1 MNGQRS
7 LPSRQVGHSS
17 LDALSRTIEGLEARI
32 EGLMGGLPKSPQSR
46 SRATKSAEVAETR
59 MPQARPA
66 ERSTVADRP
75 DRPDRI
81 DPLAEIRERQRALE
95 AARPHRADAFRDS
108 SASIKNTPVSVEP
121 ARKTRP
127 LPAAHVSKS
136 EPHSEPFA
144 PDFYAALS
152 SLRADIRLDISESL
166 AGEIGALRAEIA
178 EIRKL
183 AEESQNAEALR
194 DDVSRMAE
202 SIERIGQAPTT
213 EAQGLRADFEELR
226 SLMDGL
232 VRSDSVRAM
241 EERWTALEARLE
253 TIDPERIQQDLLSLA
268 YRLDEIKQQLG
279 SIGDAR
285 SVRLLEGK
293 LIAIAK
299 ALENIGAHLEP
310 NSEAIVEQF
319 SQLDRRLDE
328 ISRAVAATGRS
339 NAPATDPRLV
349 ERLEDRINTIARHLE
364 VISEQTADFGRESE
378 LAQRIEALSLRIE
391 DLANLETTR
400 RLEERL
406 IELTEM
412 LDRSQ
417 SENLQPELTGYLS
430 DISRKIDALDHA
442 SLSDHLA
449 EQIAL
454 IGRRIDDMELPA
466 PAVDEALLK
475 SLDDRLYSIAA
486 RLDETVAAPQVDH
499 AGIAGLEQQIA
510 DLSALISAS
519 PVADSG
525 NSERMEGRMAALED
539 YLATSDE
546 YIVEAARQAAE
557 AVMDNYAR
565 QSPAL
570 MAGSA
575 PDQTAETLATLA
587 DHLRNLEEISR
598 GGEERS
604 HRTVEALHQTLV
616 QIAEKLDQM
625 DRRATAGANAPFA
638 AAPARDER
646 AEASRQKDASP
657 VQVAHR
663 EIEAAFQAPTQN
675 AASLL
680 QVESPHDGGRDDVGV
695 AEARLDATHLDV
707 APARPSLLAGLGQRL
722 KAKSKKQALS
732 ESVSIPPEP
741 ASEHVQHG
749 RQVMETSPS
758 IDPADDLLP
767 EEANELLEPGS
778 GKPDV
783 RKILEKVR
791 ARQGNG
797 AANSEL
803 KSAPAAAAG
812 DERMDFIAAARRAAQ
827 AAVNETDRGSRAQ
840 KLSMAEEVTNG
851 STFSRYRRPIL
862 MAVGALLL
870 AALALPL
877 VKGLSSNTTTAP
889 TPAPA
894 PAVMNAPASTPSAP
908 ASTPSSTL
916 ASAPEAESAGD
927 SKSLAPTGPANM
939 QASPIDGGQQLSPL
953 SPATTVAPA
962 SQAGFAAPVTTPE
975 QTSSKPAFDVPAEI
989 TPASL
994 VSAAEAGDAAALF
1007 EIGSRYVEARGVPAD
1022 FSKAAVWFQR
1032 AADQGSAPAR
1042 YRLAGLYEK
1051 GTGVPRDVAKAKGL
1065 YLLAAAAGNA
1075 SAMHNLAVM
1084 YASGTD
1090 GKADMQEAAKWFI
1103 KAANL
1108 GVTDSQFNLAVLYA
1122 RGTGVKQDLAESYK
1136 WFAIAARDGDK
1147 DAGQK
1152 RDEVAK
1158 AMTPEALESA
1168 KAAVQQWQAAPL
1180 DNDAN
1185 TVNIPDAWQGKG
1197 LTTGSVDMEK
1207 AIRNIQAILNKN
1219 GFDAGEPD
1227 GKLGARTVSA
1237 IKAFQTSVGLEPSGK
1252 VSNAL
1257 VKALLAK
1264 NA

>member
-7 LPSRQVGHSS
+7 QSSRQVGHSS

-32 EGLMGGLPKSPQSR
+32 EGLMGGLPKGSGLASAGMTETRLPESR
-46 SRATKSAEVAETR
+46 LPARATVAER
-59 MPQARPA
+59 
-66 ERSTVADRP
+66 V
-75 DRPDRI
+75 
-81 DPLAEIRERQRALE
+81 DPLLEIRERQRALE
-95 AARPHRADAFRDS
+95 AARPRRADAFRDGN
-108 SASIKNTPVSVEP
+108 ASVKNTPPPVEP
-121 ARKTRP
+121 ARKNRP
-127 LPAAHVSKS
+127 LPSAHVQQS
-136 EPHSEPFA
+136 EPQA
-144 PDFYAALS
+144 PDFYQALS
-152 SLRADIRLDISESL
+152 SLRADIRLDMSESL
-166 AGEIGALRAEIA
+166 AGEIGSLRAEIA

-183 AEESQNAEALR
+183 AEDSQNAVALR

-202 SIERIGQAPTT
+202 SIERIGQTPTT

-232 VRSDSVRAM
+232 VRNDSVRAM
-241 EERWTALEARLE
+241 EERWTALETRLE

-299 ALENIGAHLEP
+299 ALENIGEHLEP
-310 NSEAIVEQF
+310 NSEAIAEQF

-378 LAQRIEALSLRIE
+378 LSQRIEALSLRIE

-406 IELTEM
+406 VELTEM

-449 EQIAL
+449 EQIAV

-486 RLDETVAAPQVDH
+486 RLDETVAAPMVDH

-519 PVADSG
+519 PVADSA
-525 NSERMEGRMAALED
+525 NSERIEGRMAALED

-557 AVMDNYAR
+557 AVMDNYTR
-565 QSPAL
+565 QSPAPV
-570 MAGSA
+570 AGTA

-625 DRRATAGANAPFA
+625 DRRATVAAANPPFA
-638 AAPARDER
+638 AAYDERRDVRRDEPRDGR
-646 AEASRQKDASP
+646 AEAPKQKDASP

-663 EIEAAFQAPTQN
+663 EIEAAFQAPSQN
-675 AASLL
+675 AASL
-680 QVESPHDGGRDDVGV
+680 HH
-695 AEARLDATHLDV
+695 AEARSDVGAADTRHDV

-732 ESVSIPPEP
+732 ESVSIAPQP
-741 ASEHVQHG
+741 ALEHAQQG

-767 EEANELLEPGS
+767 DEANELLEPGS

-791 ARQGNG
+791 ARQSNG
-797 AANSEL
+797 TVNSEP
-803 KSAPAAAAG
+803 KSAPAGANG
-812 DERMDFIAAARRAAQ
+812 DDRMDFIAAARRAAQ

-840 KLSMAEEVTNG
+840 KLSMADEVTSG

-894 PAVMNAPASTPSAP
+894 PAVMNAPASAPSAP
-908 ASTPSSTL
+908 LASNMQ
-916 ASAPEAESAGD
+916 ASAPVADSAGE
-927 SKSLAPTGPANM
+927 SKSPAPTGSANL

-962 SQAGFAAPVTTPE
+962 DQAGFAAPVAAPE
-975 QTSSKPAFDVPAEI
+975 QAATKPAFEVPAEI

-994 VSAAEAGDAAALF
+994 VSAAQAGDTAALF

-1065 YLLAAAAGNA
+1065 YLLAAGAGNA

-1136 WFAIAARDGDK
+1136 WFALAARDGDK

-1180 DNDAN
+1180 DQDAN
-1185 TVNIPDAWQGKG
+1185 TVNVPDAWQGKG

>member
-32 EGLMGGLPKSPQSR
+32 EGLMGGLPKTT
-46 SRATKSAEVAETR
+46 RALEKTAPEKAMPETAKRETR
-59 MPQARPA
+59 ELETRVL
-66 ERSTVADRP
+66 ERATVADRL
-75 DRPDRI
+75 

-95 AARPHRADAFRDS
+95 AARPRTA
-108 SASIKNTPVSVEP
+108 SAAPAPKARPVSAPKVQSP
-121 ARKTRP
+121 
-127 LPAAHVSKS
+127 
-136 EPHSEPFA
+136 A
-144 PDFYAALS
+144 PDVPDFLQALS
-152 SLRADIRLDISESL
+152 SLRADLRQDIRHDMSESL

-183 AEESQNAEALR
+183 AEESQSTGALR
-194 DDVSRMAE
+194 EDFSRMAE
-202 SIERIGQAPTT
+202 SIERIGQTPTS
-213 EAQGLRADFEELR
+213 EAQGLRTDFEELR

-232 VRSDSVRAM
+232 VRQDSVRVM
-241 EERWTALEARLE
+241 EDRWTALEARLE

-268 YRLDEIKQQLG
+268 YRLDDIKQQLG

-299 ALENIGAHLEP
+299 ALENIGEHLEP
-310 NSEAIVEQF
+310 NSQAIVEQF

-328 ISRAVAATGRS
+328 ISRAVAAAGRT

-349 ERLEDRINTIARHLE
+349 QRLEDRIATIAQHLE

-378 LAQRIEALSLRIE
+378 LAERIEALSQRIE

-406 IELTEM
+406 NELTEM
-412 LDRSQ
+412 LDRSL

-442 SLSDHLA
+442 SLSEQLA
-449 EQIAL
+449 AQIAV
-454 IGRRIDDMELPA
+454 IGRRIDDIEMQAPA

-486 RLDETVAAPQVDH
+486 RLDETVASPQTDH

-519 PVADSG
+519 PAADSAHG
-525 NSERMEGRMAALED
+525 ERIEGRMAALED

-565 QSPAL
+565 QSPATV
-570 MAGSA
+570 AGSA

-587 DHLRNLEEISR
+587 DHLRNLEDISR

-625 DRRATAGANAPFA
+625 DRRATATVANASVPV
-638 AAPARDER
+638 RDEQV
-646 AEASRQKDASP
+646 EAHKQKDASP

-663 EIEAAFQAPTQN
+663 EIEAAFQQSSQG
-675 AASLL
+675 ASS
-680 QVESPHDGGRDDVGV
+680 VRH
-695 AEARLDATHLDV
+695 AEMREDLDV
-707 APARPSLLAGLGQRL
+707 ADTRNDTPERPGLLAGLGQRL
-722 KAKSKKQALS
+722 KAKTRKQELNV
-732 ESVSIPPEP
+732 SVSMTPAVEP
-741 ASEHVQHG
+741 ALEHSARG
-749 RQVMETSPS
+749 RQVVETPPS
-758 IDPADDLLP
+758 IDPTDDLLP
-767 EEANELLEPGS
+767 DEANELLEPGS

-791 ARQGNG
+791 ARQVNDTVQG
-797 AANSEL
+797 ET
-803 KSAPAAAAG
+803 KSAPLGTNG
-812 DERMDFIAAARRAAQ
+812 DDRMDFIAAARRAAQ
-827 AAVNETDRGSRAQ
+827 AAVNETDRGARVQ
-840 KLSMAEEVTNG
+840 KLSMADEVTGG
-851 STFSRYRRPIL
+851 SAFSRYRRPIL

-870 AALALPL
+870 AAMALPL
-877 VKGLSSNTTTAP
+877 VKGLGSSNAPAP

-894 PAVMNAPASTPSAP
+894 EMNAPASTANPAA
-908 ASTPSSTL
+908 ASTTEAKTTPSG
-916 ASAPEAESAGD
+916 ADAISA
-927 SKSLAPTGPANM
+927 APTGPANL

-953 SPATTVAPA
+953 EPATTVAPA
-962 SQAGFAAPVTTPE
+962 SQAGFAAPVTTPTPTDATAE
-975 QTSSKPAFDVPAEI
+975 PQAPSKPDFDVPAEI

-994 VSAAEAGDAAALF
+994 VSAAQAGDAAALF

-1032 AADQGSAPAR
+1032 AADQGLAPAR

-1136 WFAIAARDGDK
+1136 WFALAARDGDK
-1147 DAGQK
+1147 DAGEK

-1168 KAAVQQWQAAPL
+1168 KAAVQQWKAAPL

-1219 GFDAGEPD
+1219 GFDAGTPD

-1237 IKAFQTSVGLEPSGK
+1237 IKAFQTSVGLEPTGK

>member
-7 LPSRQVGHSS
+7 LSPRQVGHSS

-32 EGLMGGLPKSPQSR
+32 EGLMGGLPKSG
-46 SRATKSAEVAETR
+46 RAPERLTSDQPVAERRTL
-59 MPQARPA
+59 
-66 ERSTVADRP
+66 ADRA
-75 DRPDRI
+75 

-95 AARPHRADAFRDS
+95 AARPRGVAPSRDIPS
-108 SASIKNTPVSVEP
+108 NIDDTPPLVEP
-121 ARKTRP
+121 AVKARLPQAAVKTQ
-127 LPAAHVSKS
+127 PAEADV
-136 EPHSEPFA
+136 
-144 PDFYAALS
+144 PDFYQALS
-152 SLRADIRLDISESL
+152 SLRADLRQDIRLDISESL
-166 AGEIGALRAEIA
+166 AGEIGSLRTEIA

-183 AEESQNAEALR
+183 AEDSQSTGALHE
-194 DDVSRMAE
+194 DFSRMAE
-202 SIERIGQAPTT
+202 SIERIGQTPVAET
-213 EAQGLRADFEELR
+213 QGLRADFDELR

-232 VRSDSVRAM
+232 VRNDSVRVM
-241 EERWTALEARLE
+241 EDRWTALEARLE

-268 YRLDEIKQQLG
+268 YRLDEIKQHLG
-279 SIGDAR
+279 TIGDVR

-299 ALENIGAHLEP
+299 ALEHIGDHLEP
-310 NSEAIVEQF
+310 NSQAIVEQF

-328 ISRAVAATGRS
+328 ISRAVAAAGR
-339 NAPATDPRLV
+339 NNTAATDPRLV
-349 ERLEDRINTIARHLE
+349 ERLEDRIATIAQHLE
-364 VISEQTADFGRESE
+364 VISQQTAGYGVESE
-378 LAQRIEALSLRIE
+378 LVERIEALSLRIE
-391 DLANLETTR
+391 DLANQESAR

-406 IELTEM
+406 DELTAM

-430 DISRKIDALDHA
+430 DISRKIDALDPT
-442 SLSDHLA
+442 SLSEQLA
-449 EQIAL
+449 AQIAV
-454 IGRRIDDMELPA
+454 IGRRIDDIEMAPAA

-475 SLDDRLYSIAA
+475 SLDDRLFSIAA
-486 RLDETVAAPQVDH
+486 RLDETITSPIADH

-510 DLSALISAS
+510 HLSALISAS
-519 PVADSG
+519 PSADG
-525 NSERMEGRMAALED
+525 AQGERIEGRMAALED

-557 AVMDNYAR
+557 AVMENYAR
-565 QSPAL
+565 QSPAPK
-570 MAGSA
+570 AGAA

-587 DHLRNLEEISR
+587 DHLRNLEDISR

-625 DRRATAGANAPFA
+625 DRRANASTNA
-638 AAPARDER
+638 ALPVREERTDAPKQDAPK
-646 AEASRQKDASP
+646 QKEASP

-663 EIEAAFQAPTQN
+663 EIEAAFQPSAQN
-675 AASLL
+675 TSTFL
-680 QVESPHDGGRDDVGV
+680 R
-695 AEARLDATHLDV
+695 AEAHDSVEMADIKQDA
-707 APARPSLLAGLGQRL
+707 PSRPSLLAGLGKRL
-722 KAKSKKQALS
+722 KAKTTKQALA
-732 ESVSIPPEP
+732 ESVSMPPAP
-741 ASEHVQHG
+741 VQDEAPHG

-758 IDPADDLLP
+758 IDPADALLP
-767 EEANELLEPGS
+767 DEANELLEPGS

-791 ARQGNG
+791 ARQVTDTVQG
-797 AANSEL
+797 EM
-803 KSAPAAAAG
+803 KPAPAAAKG
-812 DERMDFIAAARRAAQ
+812 DDRMDFIAAARRAAQ
-827 AAVNETDRGSRAQ
+827 AAVHETDRGSRAQ
-840 KLSMAEEVTNG
+840 KLSMADEVNSG
-851 STFSRYRRPIL
+851 SAFLRYRRPIL

-870 AALALPL
+870 AAMALPL
-877 VKGLSSNTTTAP
+877 VKGLSSSNATAP
-889 TPAPA
+889 TPVAAPV
-894 PAVMNAPASTPSAP
+894 VMNAPAAALPAQKAEQQQLPSE
-908 ASTPSSTL
+908 TMRDSS
-916 ASAPEAESAGD
+916 AA
-927 SKSLAPTGPANM
+927 APTGPANLS
-939 QASPIDGGQQLSPL
+939 ASPIDGGQQLAPL
-953 SPATTVAPA
+953 APA
-962 SQAGFAAPVTTPE
+962 ATIAPAPQAGFAAPATAAD
-975 QTSSKPAFDVPAEI
+975 QASSKLSFDVPAEI
-989 TPASL
+989 TPPSL
-994 VSAAEAGDAAALF
+994 VSAAQMGDPAAMF

-1022 FSKAAVWFQR
+1022 FSKAAIWFQR
-1032 AADQGSAPAR
+1032 AADQGLAPAR

-1090 GKADMQEAAKWFI
+1090 GKTDMQEAAKWFI

-1108 GVTDSQFNLAVLYA
+1108 GITDSQFNLAVLYA
-1122 RGTGVKQDLAESYK
+1122 RGTGVKQDLGESYK
-1136 WFAIAARDGDK
+1136 WFALAARDGDK
-1147 DAGQK
+1147 DAGEK

-1158 AMTPEALESA
+1158 AMAPDALDRA
-1168 KAAVQQWQAAPL
+1168 KASVEQWQAAAL
-1180 DNDAN
+1180 DSDAN
-1185 TVNIPDAWQGKG
+1185 TVNVPDAWQGKG
-1197 LTTGSVDMEK
+1197 VTTGSVDMEK
-1207 AIRNIQAILNKN
+1207 AVRNIQAILNKN

>member
-7 LPSRQVGHSS
+7 HSSRQVGHSS

-32 EGLMGGLPKSPQSR
+32 EGLMGGLPKSTEPRSFEPR
-46 SRATKSAEVAETR
+46 SRVTQSAEMAETR
-59 MPQARPA
+59 VPQNRVFERASVA
-66 ERSTVADRP
+66 ERV
-75 DRPDRI
+75 
-81 DPLAEIRERQRALE
+81 DPLLEIRERQRALE
-95 AARPHRADAFRDS
+95 AARPRRADAFRES
-108 SASIKNTPVSVEP
+108 RASVENAPSTVEP

-127 LPAAHVSKS
+127 LPAAQVPQFGPQS
-136 EPHSEPFA
+136 EPQV
-144 PDFYAALS
+144 PDFYQALS
-152 SLRADIRLDISESL
+152 SLRADIRLDMSESL
-166 AGEIGALRAEIA
+166 AGEIGSLRAEIA

-183 AEESQNAEALR
+183 AEDSQNAGALR

-202 SIERIGQAPTT
+202 SIERLGQTPTT

-232 VRSDSVRAM
+232 VRNDSVRVM

-299 ALENIGAHLEP
+299 ALENIGEHLEP

-319 SQLDRRLDE
+319 AQLDRRLDE

-378 LAQRIEALSLRIE
+378 LSQRIEALSLRIE

-449 EQIAL
+449 QQIAV

-486 RLDETVAAPQVDH
+486 RLDETVAAPLVDH

-519 PVADSG
+519 PVADSA
-525 NSERMEGRMAALED
+525 NSERIEGRMAALED

-557 AVMDNYAR
+557 AVMDNYTR
-565 QSPAL
+565 QSPAPV
-570 MAGSA
+570 AGSA

-625 DRRATAGANAPFA
+625 DRRATASSTNPPFA
-638 AAPARDER
+638 AARDERREER
-646 AEASRQKDASP
+646 AEASKQKDASP

-663 EIEAAFQAPTQN
+663 EIEAAFQAPAQN
-675 AASLL
+675 TALL
-680 QVESPHDGGRDDVGV
+680 HQAEARDDVGV
-695 AEARLDATHLDV
+695 ADTRHDV

-722 KAKSKKQALS
+722 KVKSKKQELS
-732 ESVSIPPEP
+732 ETVSITPEP
-741 ASEHVQHG
+741 ALEHAQQG
-749 RQVMETSPS
+749 RQVMERSPS

-767 EEANELLEPGS
+767 DEANELLEPGS

-791 ARQGNG
+791 ARQSNG
-797 AANSEL
+797 AVNSET
-803 KSAPAAAAG
+803 KSAPAGAHS
-812 DERMDFIAAARRAAQ
+812 DDRMDFIAAARRAAQ

-840 KLSMAEEVTNG
+840 KLSMAEEVTSG

-870 AALALPL
+870 AAMALPL

-894 PAVMNAPASTPSAP
+894 VMNAPASAPSPAP
-908 ASTPSSTL
+908 VTSKTEASKTEG
-916 ASAPEAESAGD
+916 SAPEADIAGVT
-927 SKSLAPTGPANM
+927 KSPAPTGPANL

-975 QTSSKPAFDVPAEI
+975 QASAKPAFDVPAEI

-994 VSAAEAGDAAALF
+994 VSAAQVGDAAALF

-1065 YLLAAAAGNA
+1065 YLLAAGAGNA

-1158 AMTPEALESA
+1158 AMTPDALESA
-1168 KAAVQQWQAAPL
+1168 KASVQQWQAAPL

-1185 TVNIPDAWQGKG
+1185 TVNVPDAWQGKG